1 MKLLVIVT
9 RMYVDCE
16 NMHDEFTQWGCN
28 KDIHKED
35 IHKFNEYAFLCIQ
48 GCKYKSDIES
58 GKIDETAN
66 NILKV
71 IQNKIQNQILN
82 GIGIIFHPH
91 YEADTNSQDT
101 VLQRWGIFVETFK
114 EKKDTNINSIQISFI
129 ETYHH
134 TENCYE
140 MIKTLCE
147 NCRGTQNGNCEE
159 LIRELWGRFSKEKKI
174 EKSDE
179 ILSRLQHIIMNI
191 FLPLDI
197 DWQGI
202 KSALEEDRSKA
213 EHYFDDVKGSIKGS
227 NLLKSLWFYLAG
239 EKISMGEKIN
249 DIILPDKKS
258 IYDIKCDIINNTNDE
273 EKKRKINDI
282 WQEIL
287 IHVGLKQGFTKDS
300 DSNFVKFL
308 EGIENQTINEFL
320 RSFTIN
326 GKNYNFHTWYLKL
339 GELLDELKKI
349 AGY

>member
-9 RMYVDCE
+9 RMYVDCGNE
-16 NMHDEFTQWGCN
+16 YDEFTQWGCN
-28 KDIHKED
+28 ED
-35 IHKFNEYAFLCIQ
+35 IHQFNEYAFLCIQ
-48 GCKYKSDIES
+48 GCKYKSDIER
-58 GKIDETAN
+58 GEMDETAN
-66 NILKV
+66 NILEV
-71 IQNKIQNQILN
+71 IQNKIQNQILLN

-101 VLQRWGIFVETFK
+101 VLKQWGIFVETFK
-114 EKKDTNINSIQISFI
+114 KKKDTNINSIQISFI
-129 ETYHH
+129 ENYHH

-147 NCRGTQNGNCEE
+147 NCRGTQNGNCEK
-159 LIRELWGRFSKEKKI
+159 LIGELWDHFSKEKKI
-174 EKSDE
+174 EKSNE
-179 ILSRLQHIIMNI
+179 ILSRLQHRIMNL

-202 KSALEEDRSKA
+202 KSVLEEDRSKA
-213 EHYFDDVKGSIKGS
+213 EQYFDNVKRSIKGS
-227 NLLKSLWFYLAG
+227 KLLELLWFYLA
-239 EKISMGEKIN
+239 GEKIN

-258 IYDIKCDIINNTNDE
+258 IYDVKCDIINNTNDD

-300 DSNFVKFL
+300 DSNFVKYL
-308 EGIENQTINEFL
+308 EGIENQTIDKFL
-320 RSFTIN
+320 SSFTIN
-326 GKNYNFHTWYLKL
+326 EKNYNFHTWYLKL